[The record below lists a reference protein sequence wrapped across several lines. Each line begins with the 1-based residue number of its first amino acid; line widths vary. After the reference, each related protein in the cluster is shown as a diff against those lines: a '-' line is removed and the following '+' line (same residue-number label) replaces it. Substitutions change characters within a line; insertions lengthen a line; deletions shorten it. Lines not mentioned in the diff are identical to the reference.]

1 MTPGDIIKRP
11 IALTEKAALL
21 KESNKVVFEVALRAN
36 KIEIKKAVEAMFDVD
51 VVEVNTLVQRGK
63 MKRMGRGD
71 AKRPNWKKA
80 IVTLREGDDIQF
92 FDESE
97 TEESDSKK
105 EE

>member
-1 MTPGDIIKRP
+1 
-11 IALTEKAALL
+11 
-21 KESNKVVFEVALRAN
+21 
-36 KIEIKKAVEAMFDVD
+36 
-51 VVEVNTLVQRGK
+51 
-63 MKRMGRGD
+63 MGRGD

-97 TEESDSKK
+97 TESSDSKK